1 MVAILFCFVG
11 IGTGIVALS
20 TTAWQIPGVGLLES
34 CTAILGI
41 ESCGFNLRK
50 MIFFSQSNNMLY
62 VEGSQTRA
70 NPSQERNFSIFEGEL
85 GSHEAKRINYR

>member
-50 MIFFSQSNNMLY
+50 MIFFHKVITCYMSRVLKQGRIPHKRGISAFLRENWDHMRQS
-62 VEGSQTRA
+62 E
-70 NPSQERNFSIFEGEL
+70 
-85 GSHEAKRINYR
+85 